1 VEHRECRARIRHW
14 AKAIPAGEELGA
26 SSQRTLRGLGGRHA
40 EKERQRKLG
49 TTRRRPR
56 PARAGTARASHI
68 TRRTGK
74 LGRVWEW
81 GGWGRLSVD
90 GLGHYNPDR
99 SEGPWGRAVKPLAR
113 RCRSCAMNF
122 DTERGLFRRQGGTK
136 DGCKPRDAMIRR
148 HEGRPL
154 PISRPWSRTGENP
167 PYGILGR
174 TMETSASFE
183 ARSAPSSYPTIATC
197 CQAQQFAHTQ
207 EAPKSICK
215 AGSGRINWE
224 GAKSLERGGAG
235 PRASH
240 ARVTANFAF
249 LGKFEF

>member
-1 VEHRECRARIRHW
+1 
-14 AKAIPAGEELGA
+14 
-26 SSQRTLRGLGGRHA
+26 LGG
-40 EKERQRKLG
+40 
-49 TTRRRPR
+49 
-56 PARAGTARASHI
+56 
-68 TRRTGK
+68 
-74 LGRVWEW
+74 VWEW

-99 SEGPWGRAVKPLAR
+99 SEGRWGRAVKPLAR

-136 DGCKPRDAMIRR
+136 EGCKPRDAMIRR

-183 ARSAPSSYPTIATC
+183 ARSAPSSHPPIATY

-207 EAPKSICK
+207 EPCFRRRAQGFVRQIRKRRIKRGRAVKS
-215 AGSGRINWE
+215 
-224 GAKSLERGGAG
+224 
-235 PRASH
+235 PRSAD
-240 ARVTANFAF
+240 RRPRR
-249 LGKFEF
+249 